1 MVALRT
7 LFAVALVL
15 AVSPLIAKEA
25 DKKTNTKTK
34 QQEREAADEKALR
47 EKFIASMP
55 KDATIPE
62 LDTADFDKASPDFKW
77 PDTITE
83 RIAKLKQRIVEK
95 REGMLKDQAELRKK
109 CEAAPYADLD
119 YLGRRY
125 LEVRT
130 QCVAYKPIKDFFNG
144 LSNIITAA
152 DREKLK
158 EKGIPQTNAMTR

>member
-1 MVALRT
+1 MVVARLLVVVLFFLAL
-7 LFAVALVL
+7 
-15 AVSPLIAKEA
+15 SPLMAKEA
-25 DKKTNTKTK
+25 TKSK
-34 QQEREAADEKALR
+34 QQEREAAEEKALR

-62 LDTADFDKASPDFKW
+62 LDTSDFDKAAPEFKW
-77 PDTITE
+77 PDTITD
-83 RIAKLKQRIVEK
+83 RIAKLKVRIGEK
-95 REGMLKDQAELRKK
+95 RESLLKEQSELRKK
-109 CEAAPYADLD
+109 CQAASYADLD

-130 QCVAYKPIKDFFNG
+130 QCEKYKPGTDFFNG

-158 EKGIPQTNAMTR
+158 EKGIPKTNAMTR